1 MMKKIL
7 FICLSCTLWACS
19 NVEQLAEQKLQAAR
33 TAYEQG
39 KYNEAKLLIDSIK
52 ILYPKAYKTRRAGI
66 GLMQEV
72 ELKEQER
79 TVAYLDSLL
88 HEKQTAFN
96 KIKGKFVFEKDEEY
110 QTIGNYLHPSQVIE
124 KNLNR
129 SFLRFQVNELGVMSM
144 TSIYCGSRNIHHTA
158 VKVSANDN
166 FAETPPSTDSYETS
180 DLGIQIEKAD
190 YKMGKDGNVIGFIT
204 LNKDKNIRVDYIGE
218 RPYTTNMTSN
228 DRQAAA
234 SLYELSQILTAITQI
249 NEEKK
254 EANLKIQFVKKKME
268 ERKQKEAV
276 QE

>member
-1 MMKKIL
+1 MKKEIL
-7 FICLSCTLWACS
+7 LVCLGCTLWAC
-19 NVEQLAEQKLQAAR
+19 NNTEKQAAQKLEAAQ

-39 KYNEAKLLIDSIK
+39 RYNEAKLLIDSIK
-52 ILYPKAYKTRRAGI
+52 ILYPKAYDTRRAGI
-66 GLMQEV
+66 ALMQEV

-79 TVAYLDSLL
+79 TLLYLDNLL
-88 HEKQTAFN
+88 QEKQTAFE
-96 KIKGKFVFEKDEEY
+96 KIKSQFVFEKEEEY

-144 TSIYCGSRNIHHTA
+144 TSIYCGSKNIHHTA
-158 VKVSANDN
+158 VKVSANGS

-190 YKMGKDGNVIGFIT
+190 YKLGKDGNVIGFIT

-218 RPYTTNMTSN
+218 RPYTTNMSAN

-234 SLYELSQILTAITQI
+234 SLYELSQILSAITQI
-249 NEEKK
+249 NKEKEE
-254 EANLKIQFVKKKME
+254 ATLKMEFVKKKIE